1 MLIDKKVLAGLIEEL
16 GPEVLAS
23 LISIYIEDTNNT
35 ITKLKNALKE
45 NDFAAIAL
53 ESHTLKSVSATYGA
67 TDALVLAKAIDASCK
82 NKMSVTSMAD
92 DIEKLIVVLGDTIIE
107 LQNLDANAL

>member
-67 TDALVLAKAIDASCK
+67 TDASCK